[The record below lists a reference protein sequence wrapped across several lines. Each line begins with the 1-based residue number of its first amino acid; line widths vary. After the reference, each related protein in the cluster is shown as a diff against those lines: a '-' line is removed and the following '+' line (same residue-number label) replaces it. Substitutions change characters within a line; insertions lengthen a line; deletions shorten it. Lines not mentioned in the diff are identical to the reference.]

1 MSYRQSSY
9 TRYNTFH
16 TPKQQVLGNNAGHAP
31 PAWRVAGSSGAHA
44 SIGKGKQAASQAG
57 SKILLSRLPVDVSE
71 KEVEELFRKTVGP
84 LKDSFIVYN
93 SQGKS
98 KGMAIISF
106 QKPGDAAVARSKYD
120 GKFVDGRRPIKIE
133 IISEDLPPASV
144 ASTTPSLFDRIA
156 GMKPI
161 VNGTTPPTANG
172 YPYFSLFR
180 IKSPVQNH
188 ALPRQVTAAA
198 SIVAGLPVPASPRRR
213 LKKGPRRL
221 KKQVASKS
229 IEQLDQ
235 EMEDYRAAADDGS

>member
-16 TPKQQVLGNNAGHAP
+16 TPKQRFSETMLATP
-31 PAWRVAGSSGAHA
+31 PHHGESQDHRAAHA
-44 SIGKGKQAASQAG
+44 SIGKENRPASQAG

-71 KEVEELFRKTVGP
+71 KEGRELFRKTVGP

-93 SQGKS
+93 SQGNL
-98 KGMAIISF
+98 KGWQLISF

-120 GKFVDGRRPIKIE
+120 GKFVDGLHQDVPIKIE

-172 YPYFSLFR
+172 YPYFCIIL
-180 IKSPVQNH
+180 N
-188 ALPRQVTAAA
+188 
-198 SIVAGLPVPASPRRR
+198 
-213 LKKGPRRL
+213 
-221 KKQVASKS
+221 
-229 IEQLDQ
+229 
-235 EMEDYRAAADDGS
+235 

>member
-16 TPKQQVLGNNAGHAP
+16 TPKQQVLGNNAGHAA
-31 PAWRVAGSSGAHA
+31 PAWRVAGSSGANA
-44 SIGKGKQAASQAG
+44 SIRKGKQATSQAG

-133 IISEDLPPASV
+133 IISEDISPASMS
-144 ASTTPSLFDRIA
+144 STTPSLFDRIA
-156 GMKPI
+156 GTKPI
-161 VNGTTPPTANG
+161 VNGTMPPVANG
-172 YPYFSLFR
+172 V
-180 IKSPVQNH
+180 KSPVQNH
-188 ALPRQVTAAA
+188 ALPRQVAAAA
-198 SIVAGLPVPASPRRR
+198 SIAAGLPVPASPRRR

-221 KKQVASKS
+221 KKQVVSKS
-229 IEQLDQ
+229 IGQLDQ
-235 EMEDYRAAADDGS
+235 EMEDYRAAADSGS

>member
-1 MSYRQSSY
+1 M
-9 TRYNTFH
+9 
-16 TPKQQVLGNNAGHAP
+16 
-31 PAWRVAGSSGAHA
+31 
-44 SIGKGKQAASQAG
+44 
-57 SKILLSRLPVDVSE
+57 DVSE

-172 YPYFSLFR
+172 

>member
-9 TRYNTFH
+9 SRYNTFH
-16 TPKQQVLGNNAGHAP
+16 TQKQQVLGNNAGHVA
-31 PAWRVAGSSGAHA
+31 PAWRGAGSSGANA

-133 IISEDLPPASV
+133 IISDDISPASV
-144 ASTTPSLFDRIA
+144 SSSTPSLFDRIA
-156 GMKPI
+156 GTKPI
-161 VNGTTPPTANG
+161 VNGATPAATTG
-172 YPYFSLFR
+172 V
-180 IKSPVQNH
+180 KSSVQNH
-188 ALPRQVTAAA
+188 ALPRQVAAAA
-198 SIVAGLPVPASPRRR
+198 SIAAGLPVPANPRRR

-221 KKQVASKS
+221 KKQIVFKS
-229 IEQLDQ
+229 LEQLDQ
-235 EMEDYRAAADDGS
+235 EMEDYRAAADVGS

>member
-9 TRYNTFH
+9 SRYNAFH
-16 TPKQQVLGNNAGHAP
+16 TPKQQVLGNNAGHVA
-31 PAWRVAGSSGAHA
+31 PAWRVAGSSAANA
-44 SIGKGKQAASQAG
+44 SAGKGKQAASQAG

-133 IISEDLPPASV
+133 IVSDDISLASV
-144 ASTTPSLFDRIA
+144 PSSTPSLFDRIA
-156 GMKPI
+156 STKPI
-161 VNGTTPPTANG
+161 VNDTMPATTNG
-172 YPYFSLFR
+172 V
-180 IKSPVQNH
+180 KSSVQNH
-188 ALPRQVTAAA
+188 ALPRQVAAAA
-198 SIVAGLPVPASPRRR
+198 SIVAGLPMPVNPRRR

-221 KKQVASKS
+221 KKQIVSKS
-229 IEQLDQ
+229 LEQLDQ
-235 EMEDYRAAADDGS
+235 EMEDYRAAADVGS